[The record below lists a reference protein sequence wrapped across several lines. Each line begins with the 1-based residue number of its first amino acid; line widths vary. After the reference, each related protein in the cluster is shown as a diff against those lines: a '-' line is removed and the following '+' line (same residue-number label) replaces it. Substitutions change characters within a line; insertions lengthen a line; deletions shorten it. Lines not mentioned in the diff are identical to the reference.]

1 MLLKPLDRSQL
12 VASSIHRAALE
23 YLKMSACKDETMHSF
38 LDVARNGRYVKQ
50 RPDSFASSAC
60 TTFSKHDKV
69 ETLLRKKRR
78 AIMRMNRQ
86 TTEADNRVIE
96 GLLLVKSSNIDVY
109 PTMGGWRVEK
119 DGISLVGQNDRRTR
133 VWKDLNRCVRTL
145 REWGARRITVHAD
158 QLEVAQ

>member
-1 MLLKPLDRSQL
+1 
-12 VASSIHRAALE
+12 
-23 YLKMSACKDETMHSF
+23 
-38 LDVARNGRYVKQ
+38 
-50 RPDSFASSAC
+50 
-60 TTFSKHDKV
+60 
-69 ETLLRKKRR
+69 
-78 AIMRMNRQ
+78 MRMNRQ